1 MRDLRDLKF
10 KCPKCDTEN
19 TVTPENTIIHI
30 YSQQPFYNTVEF
42 QCSCWETWHLFG
54 MNEVVFDCDWSD
66 FCVEICD
73 YASEE
78 TIKGFAKVY
87 FINIYAAACDTF
99 RSSDYD

>member
-1 MRDLRDLKF
+1 
-10 KCPKCDTEN
+10 
-19 TVTPENTIIHI
+19 
-30 YSQQPFYNTVEF
+30 
-42 QCSCWETWHLFG
+42 

-87 FINIYAAACDTF
+87 FNNVLPQEKEAQVSFFHLVLEDIQDLADIDWGQE
-99 RSSDYD
+99 